1 VGFEEAVENLN
12 LIKEFCDKFL
22 GTRLFCF
29 NFEDFLYSPIS
40 MKINKLAFIAE
51 LFYIFEVNVTN
62 PSTAHFIK
70 ANHFELFKDY
80 IKSNFYLF
88 ITYFNI

>member
-1 VGFEEAVENLN
+1 
-12 LIKEFCDKFL
+12 
-22 GTRLFCF
+22 
-29 NFEDFLYSPIS
+29 

-80 IKSNFYLF
+80 IKSN
-88 ITYFNI
+88 